1 MAIELDA
8 FLVALYTIVDDLYR
22 SFCAPYKPTRPGHQV
37 EVSDSEILVLM
48 ILAQWLNWP
57 EREFTQYVGQH
68 WRSYF
73 PRVLDQ
79 SSFNRR
85 ARDLAGVMV
94 LLVLQVAEELGP
106 HLSAYQIFDG
116 VPVPLMRCCR
126 GRRHKLF
133 DKDQAS
139 IGKGGSDRDW
149 YYGCQLFLAVTSEGV
164 ITGFVLAPTSTE
176 GRWAAESFL
185 CWRFNPNAEPWD
197 VDDLP
202 PSHDKG
208 GGRKGPTG
216 QIWPREAVGKMSPVP
231 YIGDEGFKGK
241 PWQGHWLADYK
252 AAMITKDMY
261 QGEGAKRARRR
272 HSGWRQMVETVNAQL
287 EQVFGLLFPQARTS
301 QGLLARVAAKLLAFN
316 LGIWLNR
323 HFDRPGLS
331 FATLFNL

>member
-1 MAIELDA
+1 MAIEFDT

-22 SFCAPYKPTRPGHQV
+22 SFCAAYKPNRPGHKD
-37 EVSDSEILVLM
+37 EVSDSEVLVLM

-57 EREFTQYVGQH
+57 EREFVGHVSRH

-73 PRVLDQ
+73 PRMLDQ

-85 ARDLAGVMV
+85 VRDLAGVMV
-94 LLVLQVAEELGP
+94 FLVLQVSEELNAA
-106 HLSAYQIFDG
+106 LCAYQIFDG

-133 DKDQAS
+133 DKDLAS

-149 YYGCQLFLAVTSEGV
+149 YYGCQLFLAVTPEGV
-164 ITGFVLAPTSTE
+164 ITGFVLAPASTE
-176 GRWAAESFL
+176 GRWGAESFL
-185 CWRFNPNAEPWD
+185 CWRHNVDAEPWD
-197 VDDLP
+197 VNDLP

-216 QIWPREAVGKMSPVP
+216 QIWPREAVGKKSLVP
-231 YIGDEGFKGK
+231 YVGDEGFKGK
-241 PWQGHWLADYK
+241 IWQSHWLADYQ
-252 AAMITKDMY
+252 AAMITKDIY
-261 QGEGAKRARRR
+261 QGDEAKMARRR
-272 HSGWRQMVETVNAQL
+272 HSGWRQIVETVNAQL
-287 EQVFGLLFPQARTS
+287 EQVFGLLFPRARTR
-301 QGLLARVAAKLLAFN
+301 QGLLARVAAKLLALN